1 MGGYSGPGNRVVNLL
16 DGIKQEFT
24 NAKVEYAP
32 GCGREEKRWE
42 VIPAEH
48 LFHDTENGKMA
59 GLSAAYYN
67 NIALEGNPVVS
78 RIDPQINFQWTLFG
92 PSPEINYDFFS
103 AAWNGWIQAPQTG
116 TVSLGI
122 DGNDGYRLYLNDE
135 LIIDTWNEQSYHTK
149 MVPVT
154 FKKGHYYQLRVVYR
168 ERSGNAWFRLIWD
181 TNFHA
186 NHDQAIVDAVKL
198 AQKSDVAIVV
208 VGIEEGEF
216 RDRSSLHLPGKQ
228 EELIRRVAGT
238 GKPVV
243 VVIVGGSA
251 VVMDNW
257 IDRANAILD
266 VWYPGEAGGEAIAAV
281 LSGRAT
287 PSGKLP
293 ITFPR
298 SEGQLPLVYNHK
310 PTGRGD
316 DYLDGSGQAL
326 FPFGY
331 GLSYT
336 EFAYSDLTI
345 TKPMATIGDTIQLSF
360 LLKNTGKY
368 AGSEVVQLYI
378 NDEVASVARPVK
390 ELKGFQKITLNPRA
404 SQRVV
409 MNITPDMLAMWN
421 TDMQEVIEPG
431 FFRIMIGGS
440 SKDIRLRTR
449 IELTQ
454 K

>member
-1 MGGYSGPGNRVVNLL
+1 M
-16 DGIKQEFT
+16 
-24 NAKVEYAP
+24 
-32 GCGREEKRWE
+32 
-42 VIPAEH
+42 
-48 LFHDTENGKMA
+48 
-59 GLSAAYYN
+59 
-67 NIALEGNPVVS
+67 
-78 RIDPQINFQWTLFG
+78 
-92 PSPEINYDFFS
+92 
-103 AAWNGWIQAPQTG
+103 
-116 TVSLGI
+116 
-122 DGNDGYRLYLNDE
+122 
-135 LIIDTWNEQSYHTK
+135 
-149 MVPVT
+149 
-154 FKKGHYYQLRVVYR
+154 
-168 ERSGNAWFRLIWD
+168 
-181 TNFHA
+181 
-186 NHDQAIVDAVKL
+186 
-198 AQKSDVAIVV
+198 
-208 VGIEEGEF
+208 
-216 RDRSSLHLPGKQ
+216 
-228 EELIRRVAGT
+228 
-238 GKPVV
+238 
-243 VVIVGGSA
+243 
-251 VVMDNW
+251 
-257 IDRANAILD
+257 

-345 TKPMATIGDTIQLSF
+345 TKPTATIGDTIQLSF

-390 ELKGFQKITLNPRA
+390 ELKGFQKITLNPGA